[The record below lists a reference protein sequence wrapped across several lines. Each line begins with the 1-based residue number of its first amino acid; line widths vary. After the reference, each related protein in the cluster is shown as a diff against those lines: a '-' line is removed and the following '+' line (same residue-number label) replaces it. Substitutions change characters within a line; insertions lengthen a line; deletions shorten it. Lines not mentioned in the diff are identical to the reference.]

1 MKLRDLGEFGLID
14 LIQRKTPRTRGVRLG
29 IGDDAAWVSTAD
41 DSLLFT
47 SDLLVEGVHFNLDW
61 ISMRDLGHKSLTA
74 SLSDIAA
81 MGGRPAY
88 FLLSLALP
96 NLTTQRAAAL
106 IRGIHAVAAEH
117 RVALVGGDTCAADQL
132 IIDVFLAGFA
142 PYGAVTRGGA
152 RVGDDIYVTGTLG
165 DSALGL
171 ALLSE
176 PRSTVSARDR
186 NYLVRRH
193 HRPTARVKTGMQ
205 LAKEGLARAM
215 MDVSDGLA
223 QDLGHICRASR
234 TGAVVRQDRVPLSP
248 AFGRVAGPADL
259 ACALAGGED
268 YELLFTASSDARKGV
283 ERVARRTGVP
293 ITHIGECVPK
303 KHGVTL
309 VDPRGDRVPLAA
321 PGYQHF
327 KGGSAR
333 RDDSS
338 SSRDRETEHGRV

>member
-96 NLTTQRAAAL
+96 DLTTQRAAAL

-152 RVGDDIYVTGTLG
+152 KVGDDIYVTGTLG

-176 PRSTVSARDR
+176 PRATVSARDR

-268 YELLFTASSDARKGV
+268 YELLFTASSDARKGGGA
-283 ERVARRTGVP
+283 RGPAHRRPHHAHRRMRAQKARGHPGGPARRS
-293 ITHIGECVPK
+293 
-303 KHGVTL
+303 
-309 VDPRGDRVPLAA
+309 RA
-321 PGYQHF
+321 PG
-327 KGGSAR
+327 GAR
-333 RDDSS
+333 LRPLQ
-338 SSRDRETEHGRV
+338 EGRGKA